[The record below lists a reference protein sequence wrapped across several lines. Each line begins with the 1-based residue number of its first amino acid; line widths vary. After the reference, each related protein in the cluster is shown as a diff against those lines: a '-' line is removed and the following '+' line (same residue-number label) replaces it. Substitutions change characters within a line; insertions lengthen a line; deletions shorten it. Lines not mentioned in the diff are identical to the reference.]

1 MLNAESIFAVLVSEK
16 TSEEQAQR
24 LRQEFHVDDHSI
36 WSRKNRQ
43 NPNRKPEEEWEEIR
57 DKMQTELESFGSEEA
72 QGASQGVLE
81 QIRTENRDTCDYRQF
96 LQKFAVMKEEQK
108 MDPDAFDYGFYTYGL
123 SFYGNM
129 PLIEP
134 LETKEVKKIEEF
146 VIAIDT
152 SMSCSGE
159 LVKEFLAETWS
170 ILRETESFFRK
181 VNIHI
186 IQCDERV
193 RRDDKITS
201 QEELKNYMEHLELE
215 GRGGTDFRPVFAYV
229 QEMMRKKEVTSLK
242 GLLYFTDGKGRFPV
256 KMPPYETAFIFMQK
270 EYEEIQ
276 VPPWA
281 IAIYFDEDNDLGKI

>member
-1 MLNAESIFAVLVSEK
+1 M
-16 TSEEQAQR
+16 
-24 LRQEFHVDDHSI
+24 
-36 WSRKNRQ
+36 
-43 NPNRKPEEEWEEIR
+43 
-57 DKMQTELESFGSEEA
+57 
-72 QGASQGVLE
+72 
-81 QIRTENRDTCDYRQF
+81 
-96 LQKFAVMKEEQK
+96 
-108 MDPDAFDYGFYTYGL
+108 
-123 SFYGNM
+123 
-129 PLIEP
+129 
-134 LETKEVKKIEEF
+134 
-146 VIAIDT
+146 
-152 SMSCSGE
+152 
-159 LVKEFLAETWS
+159 
-170 ILRETESFFRK
+170 
-181 VNIHI
+181 NIHI

-256 KMPPYETAFIFMQK
+256 KMPPYETAFILMQK